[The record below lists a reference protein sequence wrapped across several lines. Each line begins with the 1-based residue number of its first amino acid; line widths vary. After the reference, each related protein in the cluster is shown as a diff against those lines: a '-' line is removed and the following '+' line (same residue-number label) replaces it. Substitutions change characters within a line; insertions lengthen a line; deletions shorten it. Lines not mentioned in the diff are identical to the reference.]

1 MVLMNRQAL
10 LDAASRQTGL
20 ADFGPDYFLEP
31 MGRLLDSIEAD
42 ARLTEAGAAGQRAR
56 IVNTLTTRLRMF
68 DAIARHPEIAAERVE
83 VAGVICGLTRTG
95 STMFHRMLAV
105 APGMTAIRWWECLN
119 YAPFPNEERGNPVE
133 RRRAAEITMDGYVK
147 AGMASI
153 HPFAIEEPDEEIIIM
168 DQFFVGTMPE
178 SLMYVPAFTR
188 WLATYDH
195 HAAYGD
201 LKTVLKFLQW
211 QDPSRRGKRW
221 VLKAPGHLAT
231 LETLLDTFPEAVVIT
246 THRDPVQTIPSYCSL
261 VNAMIRMSSDEIA
274 PETVG
279 RFTEKRWAGFLKH
292 FTQSR
297 DRLDADRFIDVRYE
311 DLVSAPLEQARRVLS
326 RLGIE
331 MTPPIETKMA
341 EWLLENARDKR
352 AAHHYTMEEFG
363 LSKAVIEQDFGFY
376 RNRFLT

>member
-1 MVLMNRQAL
+1 MAAMNRQAL
-10 LDAASRQTGL
+10 LDEASRQTGL
-20 ADFGPDYFLEP
+20 ADFGTDHFLEP

-56 IVNTLTTRLRMF
+56 IVNALVARLRMF
-68 DAIARHPEIAAERVE
+68 DAIAKHPEIAEEKVE

-95 STMFHRMLAV
+95 STMFHRMLSV

-119 YAPFPNEERGNPVE
+119 YAPFPDEERGKPVA
-133 RRRAAEITMDGYVK
+133 RRQAAEITMEGYVR

-178 SLMYVPAFTR
+178 SMMHVPSFSN

-195 HAAYGD
+195 HAAYRD

-211 QDPSRRGKRW
+211 QDPSRQSKRW

-231 LETLLDTFPEAVVIT
+231 METLLDTFPETMVIT

-261 VNAMIRMSSDEIA
+261 VNSMIRMWTDEIA

-292 FTQSR
+292 FTQVR
-297 DRLDADRFIDVRYE
+297 DRYGAERFIDVQYE
-311 DLVSAPLEQARRVLS
+311 DLVSAPLEQARRVLK
-326 RLGIE
+326 RFGIE
-331 MTPPIETKMA
+331 MTPPIEAKMT
-341 EWLLENARDKR
+341 EWLVENARDKR

-363 LSKAVIEQDFGFY
+363 LSKELIEQDFGFY